1 MSQNSIC
8 WDTELRKLK
17 LGELYQLG
25 WILNVSDLWKKLM
38 AIVPKEDTSD
48 IPKFTS
54 EHFSIIEQAAQQQKR
69 NAAEIFLSEWGTMGK
84 RRPTLHTLFKL
95 LIKAELF
102 RAADYVARDILK
114 VELPERPKCGPAAPV
129 DTSDEIMKELLKE
142 VEEFQKVKHDEICA
156 FQLPSKTNENKDINC
171 NAIDKYTNDSFVGRN
186 IQSTKLVSTK
196 EKCNEET
203 SENCED
209 IDNRQDPIEV
219 LSDKETSSSL
229 CALSCVRIPDTNTL
243 PQLGFENAEMMS
255 DKLPKPVLNKFRLTE
270 ETIQY
275 EELLP
280 NELPTFLNDR
290 NNLSNSV
297 FGSSETNNVLHLSNL
312 NINEYELISTEL
324 PQCIAEFQRN
334 STDNMDN
341 TAHTKNSEDKQENV
355 LSSQQL
361 PITVLEYNK

>member
-1 MSQNSIC
+1 MSQNTIC

-48 IPKFTS
+48 LPKFTS

-95 LIKAELF
+95 LVKAELF

-129 DTSDEIMKELLKE
+129 DTSDEIMKELLKK

-156 FQLPSKTNENKDINC
+156 FQLPSKINENENINC
-171 NAIDKYTNDSFVGRN
+171 NAIDKCTNDSFVDRN

-196 EKCNEET
+196 EKCDVKT
-203 SENCED
+203 SESCKD
-209 IDNRQDPIEV
+209 INARQDPIEI
-219 LSDKETSSSL
+219 LSNKETYNSL
-229 CALSCVRIPDTNTL
+229 SRVYITDANTL
-243 PQLGFENAEMMS
+243 PQLVFENAEMMS
-255 DKLPKPVLNKFRLTE
+255 DKLPKPVLNKFRQTAE
-270 ETIQY
+270 ETILY
-275 EELLP
+275 EEMLP
-280 NELPTFLNDR
+280 DELPTFLNDR
-290 NNLSNSV
+290 INLSPSV

-312 NINEYELISTEL
+312 NINEYELISNEL
-324 PQCIAEFQRN
+324 PQCIVEFQRN
-334 STDNMDN
+334 STANVDN
-341 TAHTKNSEDKQENV
+341 TVYIENSEDKQENV